1 MAIELFPHNENA
13 YLAALSMLRETG
25 KAAVIHPTGTGKSFI
40 GFKLCEDHPDKRI
53 CWLSPSEYIFRT
65 QLENLA
71 AVGADKPENI
81 TFFTYARLMMMND
94 KELAAIRPD
103 YIIQDEF
110 HRIGAEKWG
119 AGVQRLLKL
128 YPDAKLLGLSA
139 TNIRYLDNQRDMAG
153 ELFDGNVASEMTLGE
168 AIVRGI
174 LNAPKY
180 VLSVF
185 ACQEDYGRLRSR
197 VRRAKS
203 RAVRDEAEKYLEALR
218 RALEHADGLDVIFD
232 KHMTDRHGKYLVFC
246 ANVEHMREMMGHVPE
261 WFGKIDAKPHVY
273 SAYSDDPAASRAFR
287 DFKADGSGHLKLL
300 FCIDMLNEGIH
311 VEDVSGVI
319 LFRPTVSP
327 IIYKQQI
334 GRALSASR
342 TKDPIIF
349 DVVNNI
355 ENLCS
360 IGTVEQEI
368 QAAVSYYRFYG
379 DGKEIINERFQLI
392 DELRDARELFER
404 LNDTL
409 AASWDLMYE
418 YARQYYE
425 LHGDLN
431 VPQKYKTD
439 GGYSL
444 GTWLQTQRKVYA
456 GERYGNLS
464 ADRVEK
470 LNAIGMRWG
479 SYLDQ
484 SWERHYQAAKD
495 YYEAH
500 GDLKVAATETTDS
513 GLRLGAWIASLRT
526 YKKNGIRCAYL
537 SSERIAALEEIGMVW
552 DVFDYLWEENFAAA
566 MRYYREYGDLDI
578 PISYVAPN
586 GLRVGAWIQKLKGL
600 RRGSWTGAELTQE
613 QITRLD
619 SIGMIWESKQ
629 ERAWNRGYTEAKAYY
644 AQHGDLNVP
653 ITYVSPTGYTLG
665 HWISNRRV
673 KGREKHTKEQREQL
687 DAMGMV
693 WKRPDSWEARYALA
707 KAYFEEHGDLKIPSR
722 YKAGGI
728 WLSKWLNE
736 QRQIYIGNRPGKT
749 LTREQISRLEA
760 IGMEW
765 ENRKRIAEEMAWQE
779 QFEEARQ
786 YFQNNGDLK
795 IPGDFR
801 TTDGKNLSIWV
812 QKQRSLWKEGKLSP
826 EQIKLLTAIGM
837 EWEFDDPWEIGFE
850 HAERYFKD
858 RGNLD
863 IEGSYICE
871 DGYRLGCWLVRQ
883 RANHNNPKQYH
894 ALTAEQSKR
903 LEAIGIVWR
912 PKDARWMEGFDH
924 AKAYLAA
931 LNGDAWQ
938 QRYVSPD
945 GFKTGEWIRNQIRVF
960 QGGGGE
966 GWKKAK
972 LVEIGIDVNGERQ
985 TPHTDRRRKA
995 RTGAVVHEAV

>member
-1 MAIELFPHNENA
+1 MAIALYPHNESA
-13 YLAALSMLRETG
+13 YLAALVMLRETG

-40 GFKLCEDHPDKRI
+40 GFKLCEDHPNRRI

-65 QLENLA
+65 HLENLA
-71 AVGADKPENI
+71 ATGADVPENI
-81 TFFTYARLMMMND
+81 TFFTYTKLMMMD
-94 KELAAIRPD
+94 AEELAAVRPD

-119 AGVQRLLKL
+119 EGVQKLLKL

-139 TNIRYLDNQRDMAG
+139 TNIRYLDNQRDMAD

-185 ACQEDYGRLRSR
+185 ACQEDYDRLKSR
-197 VRRAKS
+197 VRRAKN

-218 RALEHADGLDVIFD
+218 RALEHADGLDVMFD

-246 ANVEHMREMMGHVPE
+246 ANVEHMREMMSHVPE
-261 WFGKIDAKPHVY
+261 WFGKIDAKPRVY
-273 SAYSDDPAASRAFR
+273 SAYSDDPASDRAFR
-287 DFKADGSGHLKLL
+287 DFKADSSDHLKLL

-355 ENLCS
+355 ENLYS
-360 IGTVEQEI
+360 IGTVEKEM

-379 DGKEIINERFQLI
+379 EEKEIINERFQLI

-409 AASWDLMYE
+409 DASWDLMYE

-431 VPQKYKTD
+431 VPKRYKTAC
-439 GGYSL
+439 GYNL
-444 GTWLQTQRKVYA
+444 GAWLQTQRRVYA
-456 GERYGNLS
+456 GEQYGNLCG
-464 ADRVEK
+464 DRVEK

-484 SWERHYQAAKD
+484 SWGQYYQAARD
-495 YYEAH
+495 YYEKH
-500 GDLKVAATETTDS
+500 GDLKVAVTETTDS

-526 YKKNGIRCAYL
+526 YKKSGIRGAYL
-537 SSERIAALEEIGMVW
+537 SRERIAALKKIGMVW
-552 DVFDYLWEENFAAA
+552 DVPDYLWEEIFAAA
-566 MRYYREYGDLDI
+566 MRYYREHGDLDI

-586 GLRVGAWIQKLKGL
+586 GLRIGAWIQKLKGL
-600 RRGSWTGAELTQE
+600 RRGSGAGAELSQE
-613 QITRLD
+613 QISRLD
-619 SIGMIWESKQ
+619 SIGMIWESRQ

-653 ITYVSPTGYTLG
+653 TVYVSPTGYKLG
-665 HWISNRRV
+665 HWFADR
-673 KGREKHTKEQREQL
+673 REKGEERHTQEQWEQL

-693 WKRPDSWEARYALA
+693 WQKPDPWEVRYALA
-707 KAYFEEHGDLKIPSR
+707 RAYFEKHGDLQMPAQ
-722 YKAGGI
+722 YKADGI

-736 QRQIYIGNRPGKT
+736 QRQIYIGNRPEKM
-749 LTREQISRLEA
+749 LTQEQIRRLEL
-760 IGMEW
+760 IGMTW
-765 ENRKRIAEEMAWQE
+765 RKQAHTEEG
-779 QFEEARQ
+779 R
-786 YFQNNGDLK
+786 D
-795 IPGDFR
+795 PRSVR
-801 TTDGKNLSIWV
+801 T
-812 QKQRSLWKEGKLSP
+812 R
-826 EQIKLLTAIGM
+826 
-837 EWEFDDPWEIGFE
+837 
-850 HAERYFKD
+850 R
-858 RGNLD
+858 
-863 IEGSYICE
+863 
-871 DGYRLGCWLVRQ
+871 
-883 RANHNNPKQYH
+883 
-894 ALTAEQSKR
+894 
-903 LEAIGIVWR
+903 
-912 PKDARWMEGFDH
+912 
-924 AKAYLAA
+924 
-931 LNGDAWQ
+931 
-938 QRYVSPD
+938 
-945 GFKTGEWIRNQIRVF
+945 TG
-960 QGGGGE
+960 
-966 GWKKAK
+966 
-972 LVEIGIDVNGERQ
+972 
-985 TPHTDRRRKA
+985 
-995 RTGAVVHEAV
+995 TGAVVNEAV